1 MSVFDEINDLSAE
14 QVLSRINLPQAKVS
28 GTYICPECQNGT
40 GATGD
45 GIRPRDSKGRVRWK
59 CHKCGK
65 DFSNFDLAAATLGLD
80 SERDKAESARRVGKL
95 FGLTD
100 DDSFSLSRDKSAR
113 MTNMANMG
121 DCPKLDSPR
130 KSARKAFDDKELKVM
145 SDKKLVSEAEP
156 KNYAK
161 LYKYCRDNVA
171 KFLAEQGGS
180 YRGLTAATFEKY
192 GLGVHPDFGVE
203 GHEKRPHLIIPYDDT
218 HFMARAIVG
227 HDRSQHG
234 ANSGLYEP
242 CKLSKYNFVVEGE
255 IDALSIAQAVQSD
268 LIGVVAT
275 GGAAKYQ
282 KVVPE
287 LEKRFGK
294 SDDKPSFIVTFDNDA
309 AGKTNGLKLVDEL
322 MAVGFPA
329 VLFSFE
335 ERLAGDYEIHKS
347 DGTIEKITASKV
359 DANDLLVQGNLA
371 SVIFNHFELLKE
383 KLDAA
388 KEKIQA
394 TLERQKLVDE
404 QKLQAAL
411 LESGFESTNF
421 AEYFARAYYDDA
433 ARADKYSERK
443 TGFDNLDAA
452 QIFMPGV
459 YVLGALPATGKT
471 TFAWQLL
478 EQLAR
483 RGEFCFYVTYEQS
496 RFELYR
502 KSISREM
509 FKRNFAIGKEQL
521 AKKFASELSLNLRV
535 LSLSSNVGVDAL
547 IEKLKPMIDAANQ
560 PPVICMDYLQIIPPS
575 KGLTGK
581 TTSTKERV
589 DDSVRRLKDFQRET
603 DATLI
608 VISSFNRENYYQSA
622 SFLAFKE
629 TGGIEFTADV
639 VWALQNGGSD
649 DEADR
654 ATVTK
659 IGKQNVRTIRLSC
672 LKNRNGGL
680 YDCYFRYR
688 AAHDCFE
695 PLALEEDKRERPTH
709 ER

>member
-1 MSVFDEINDLSAE
+1 MSVFEEINDLSAE
-14 QVLSRINLPQAKVS
+14 QVLSVINLPQAKVS

-40 GATGD
+40 GENGD

-80 SERDKAESARRVGKL
+80 SERDKAESARHVGEL

-113 MTNMANMG
+113 T
-121 DCPKLDSPR
+121 
-130 KSARKAFDDKELKVM
+130 AFDYKELKVM
-145 SDKKLVSEAEP
+145 SDKKLASEAEP

-242 CKLSKYNFVVEGE
+242 CNISKYNFIAEGE

-322 MAVGFPA
+322 MAAGYPA

-347 DGTIEKITASKV
+347 DGTTEIDKVAKV

-371 SVIFNHFELLKE
+371 SVIFNHFELIAT

-521 AKKFASELSLNLRV
+521 AKKFSELSLNLRV
-535 LSLSSNVGVDAL
+535 LSLSSNIGVDVL
-547 IEKLKPMIDAANQ
+547 IDRLKPMVAAANQ
-560 PPVICMDYLQIIPPS
+560 PPVICMDYLQILPAT
-575 KGLTGK
+575 KGLK
-581 TTSTKERV
+581 SSASTKERV
-589 DDSVRRLKDFQRET
+589 DDAVRRLKDFQRET

-622 SFLAFKE
+622 SFLSFKE
-629 TGGIEFTADV
+629 SGGIEFTADV
-639 VWALQNGGSD
+639 VWALQNGGSSD
-649 DEADR
+649 DADR
-654 ATVTK
+654 ETITR
-659 IGKQNVRTIRLSC
+659 ISKQSVRTMRLSC

-680 YDCYFRYR
+680 YDCFFRYH

-695 PLALEEDKRERPTH
+695 PLREDKESLPECSKRMR
-709 ER
+709 

>member
-1 MSVFDEINDLSAE
+1 MSVFEEINDLSAE
-14 QVLSRINLPQAKVS
+14 QVLSVINLPQAKVS

-40 GATGD
+40 GETGD

-80 SERDKAESARRVGKL
+80 SERDKAKSARRVGKL

-113 MTNMANMG
+113 T
-121 DCPKLDSPR
+121 
-130 KSARKAFDDKELKVM
+130 AFDDKELKVM
-145 SDKKLVSEAEP
+145 VEKKLASEAEP

-309 AGKTNGLKLVDEL
+309 AGKGNGLKLVDEL
-322 MAVGFPA
+322 MAAGFPA

-335 ERLAGDYEIHKS
+335 ERLAGEYEIHKS
-347 DGTIEKITASKV
+347 DGTTEIDKVAKV

-371 SVIFNHFELLKE
+371 SVIFNSFELLEE

-521 AKKFASELSLNLRV
+521 AKKFSELSLNLRV
-535 LSLSSNVGVDAL
+535 LSLSSNIGVDVL
-547 IEKLKPMIDAANQ
+547 IDRLKPMVAAANQ

-575 KGLTGK
+575 KGLTG
-581 TTSTKERV
+581 TSTKERV

-695 PLALEEDKRERPTH
+695 PLREEKESLPECSKRMR
-709 ER
+709 